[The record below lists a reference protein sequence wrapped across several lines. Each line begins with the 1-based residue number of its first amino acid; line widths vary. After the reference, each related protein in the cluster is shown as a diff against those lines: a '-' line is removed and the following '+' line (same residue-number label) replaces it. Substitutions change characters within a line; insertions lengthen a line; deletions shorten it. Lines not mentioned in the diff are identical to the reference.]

1 MVYGFKKIVN
11 EEFQMLA
18 DPTLTSLNVT
28 EVFLKFPKY
37 FFQRRNLVTACI
49 TNSKPWNNYS
59 NATYPCYVKGTSF
72 YIYGIQVW

>member
-1 MVYGFKKIVN
+1 
-11 EEFQMLA
+11 MLA

-49 TNSKPWNNYS
+49 TNSSHETITAMPHIR
-59 NATYPCYVKGTSF
+59 AM
-72 YIYGIQVW
+72 